1 MMLLTILVAI
11 QRHVMTAKT
20 TLSPTLPPPPS
31 HRITPSVYR
40 KVTLEVVVFVVVL
53 YPTTV
58 ETVGICTGGRAIDI
72 FYNIFFIALATH
84 NRESN
89 KLNSISRHRIIT
101 SEDRDGKAQGMC
113 EMFYLEIG
121 LNQ

>member
-1 MMLLTILVAI
+1 MLSLLTLPLRQFLTNVYNKSKTSPPTHMMLLTILVAI

-20 TLSPTLPPPPS
+20 TLSLS
-31 HRITPSVYR
+31 SVYR

-58 ETVGICTGGRAIDI
+58 ETVGICAGGRAIDI

-84 NRESN
+84 NRERV
-89 KLNSISRHRIIT
+89 IS
-101 SEDRDGKAQGMC
+101 
-113 EMFYLEIG
+113 
-121 LNQ
+121 